1 MNMSRLTL
9 NLNGWKKVINKN
21 KEKEERKAR
30 RKPPIPFTRSTPTK
44 KEKLNKLFNKHK
56 GEKHDS

>member
-1 MNMSRLTL
+1 M
-9 NLNGWKKVINKN
+9 IDKN
-21 KEKEERKAR
+21 KEKEERKVR

-56 GEKHDS
+56 GEKNHDC